1 MTFVKSS
8 TIACY
13 IVYLYFSE
21 CLKLKVKTNWA
32 GKMNNR
38 FENLNY
44 GKLSVAS
51 VLLFGVIATVMGV
64 SYAWVQKKEGYKE

>member
-1 MTFVKSS
+1 MMQHF
-8 TIACY
+8 I
-13 IVYLYFSE
+13 
-21 CLKLKVKTNWA
+21 
-32 GKMNNR
+32 NNN

-51 VLLFGVIATVMGV
+51 VLLFAAITVVIGF